1 MTPIVIDTSVTMAWC
16 FEDEATEQTDRV
28 LDHLRAEVAI
38 VPALWQLEVANVLL
52 VAERRNR
59 ISEAQATHFLD
70 LLRQLP
76 IQVDATPVDTG
87 AIIAAGRRHGLSAYD
102 ASYLVLA
109 ERLAAP
115 LATGDRA
122 LAAACRTAG
131 VPLVLDS

>member
-16 FEDEATEQTDRV
+16 FDDEATEHTDHV
-28 LDHLRAEVAI
+28 LDLLRQHEAV

-59 ISEAQATHFLD
+59 ITEAQATRFLD
-70 LLRQLP
+70 LLTQLP
-76 IQVDATPVDTG
+76 IRVDPTPVDSG
-87 AIIAAGRRHGLSAYD
+87 AVIAAGRRHGLSAYD

-115 LATGDRA
+115 LATTDTA

-131 VPLVLDS
+131 VSLLLDA

>member
-1 MTPIVIDTSVTMAWC
+1 MPIVIDASVTMAWC
-16 FEDEATEQTDRV
+16 FEDEASEQTDEL
-28 LDHLRAEVAI
+28 LDQLRHEAAI

-52 VAERRNR
+52 IAERRNR

-70 LLRQLP
+70 LVMRLP
-76 IQVDATPVDTG
+76 IRVDATPVDTA

-115 LATGDRA
+115 LATGDRS
-122 LAAACRTAG
+122 LAAAARAAG
-131 VPLVLDS
+131 VPLVLEP